1 MMQHLIDLMI
11 ASQTD
16 HYAGV
21 QLMAELSLG
30 GFAFVTASI
39 MIVTFHEY
47 VNHNRRMQCRK
58 YYKGDLKSLKPLKR
72 VLIAQR

>member
-1 MMQHLIDLMI
+1 MMQHLINLML

-30 GFAFVTASI
+30 GFAFFTAA
-39 MIVTFHEY
+39 MLIVMFHEY
-47 VNHNRRMQCRK
+47 VNYNRKMQCRK
-58 YYKGDLKSLKPLKR
+58 YYKGSLKSLKPAKR
-72 VLIAQR
+72 VLNAQR